1 MNYRPYVQIENKN
14 IVNELKE
21 ELQKV
26 LPNISQLP
34 GIIGITLN
42 GGLSRG
48 YADELSEIDI
58 TIFLETTEFKKWNN
72 EISPITLGITKINNY
87 LYDIKILDYDEEMKK
102 QWGDIEQ
109 WDLSYAEILFDPY
122 KKIKKLFD
130 DKLRKKI
137 DLNKAEGFMMACWW
151 HYKLAGDIWIK
162 RKDPLQGHMMLNEA
176 VNQLV
181 KSLFVA
187 NEEFIP
193 HGKWLIHLS
202 YSLEWKPENWKDR
215 ILKSLDTSDFS
226 IAGLKKRQNEIE
238 KLWKEIDKYLNEK
251 YFQIPIHIMQKR
263 FFNLLKILIENEPME
278 IEEWNK
284 HSTINT
290 LNNDPFHKIVKIVG
304 SKIFIDKK
312 KLNNIKPEEMYKW
325 HFEVLDAVRNIK

>member
-102 QWGDIEQ
+102 QWGDNG
-109 WDLSYAEILFDPY
+109 EI
-122 KKIKKLFD
+122 
-130 DKLRKKI
+130 
-137 DLNKAEGFMMACWW
+137 
-151 HYKLAGDIWIK
+151 
-162 RKDPLQGHMMLNEA
+162 
-176 VNQLV
+176 
-181 KSLFVA
+181 
-187 NEEFIP
+187 
-193 HGKWLIHLS
+193 
-202 YSLEWKPENWKDR
+202 
-215 ILKSLDTSDFS
+215 
-226 IAGLKKRQNEIE
+226 
-238 KLWKEIDKYLNEK
+238 
-251 YFQIPIHIMQKR
+251 
-263 FFNLLKILIENEPME
+263 
-278 IEEWNK
+278 
-284 HSTINT
+284 
-290 LNNDPFHKIVKIVG
+290 
-304 SKIFIDKK
+304 
-312 KLNNIKPEEMYKW
+312 
-325 HFEVLDAVRNIK
+325 